1 MLKQKQTGS
10 LQVKKELRTGFT
22 TGACAAA
29 ASKAAAIVLSTG
41 EKVDSVEITLPA
53 GKRVFFKINHCQF
66 KDKAATCSVIKD
78 AGDDPDVTHGA
89 EICSTASWIELPGIE
104 IDGGEGVGKVTR
116 PGLGLEIGSP
126 AINPVPRRMIT
137 EAVGEVIANTPE
149 RQGVRVIIS
158 VPKGL
163 ELATKTLNPRLGI
176 FGGISILGTSGLVIP
191 YSTVAFKACISK
203 AIDVAI
209 ASGNSHLALTT
220 GGRSEAFA
228 QRYISLPEVAFI
240 QMGDWVGFALK
251 ACARKGVSKVTLCGM
266 IGKLSKIASGHFQ
279 THVSRSKTDMKFLAS
294 VASSIGTSSEVI
306 YNISRANTVRH
317 IYEIVPANVATKLFN
332 EICRLAAQQSWELV
346 NGTMAIEYLMTDFE
360 GKRLL
365 GRASLDGKENQLK

>member
-1 MLKQKQTGS
+1 MLKEEGKRYNR
-10 LQVKKELRTGFT
+10 VKRDLRTGYT

-29 ASKAAAIVLSTG
+29 ASKAAATALLTG
-41 EKVDSVEITLPA
+41 KTVDLVEITLPA
-53 GKRVFFKINHCQF
+53 GKRVLFKINSCQF
-66 KDKAATCSVIKD
+66 KDKTATCSIIKD

-89 EICSTASWIELPGIE
+89 EICSTVSWIESPGIE

-116 PGLGLEIGSP
+116 PGLGLEIGGP

-137 EAVGEVIANTPE
+137 EAVGEVMAKTSE
-149 RQGVRVIIS
+149 SQGVRVVIS

-163 ELATKTLNPRLGI
+163 ELAPKTLNPRLGI
-176 FGGISILGTSGLVIP
+176 IGGISILGTSGLVIP

-203 AIDVAI
+203 TIDVAI
-209 ASGNSHLALTT
+209 ANGISHLVLTT

-251 ACARKGVSKVTLCGM
+251 ACARKDVSKVTLCGM
-266 IGKLSKIASGHFQ
+266 IGKLSKIASGKFQ
-279 THVSRSKTDMKFLAS
+279 THVSRSKTDMGFLAS
-294 VASSIGTSSEVI
+294 IASGLGVSAELAERLRS
-306 YNISRANTVRH
+306 ANTVRH
-317 IYEIVPANVATKLFN
+317 IYEIIPDDMAPKFFN
-332 EICRLAAQQSWELV
+332 EICRLVCTQSLKLV
-346 NGTMAIEYLMTDFE
+346 NGTMAIECLMTDFD

-365 GRASLDGKENQLK
+365 GRASLDGKENIV